1 MFAVTEVPEQVN
13 REGLK
18 SVTSHSEQTVDQPL
32 VGFSFLFQA
41 VMLVHVELSV
51 PHESLPQL
59 MIQNQPLR
67 LMQKFLMRINTE
79 NMTHLLP
86 NAT

>member
-1 MFAVTEVPEQVN
+1 MFAVTEVPEQVY
-13 REGLK
+13 RKGLK
-18 SVTSHSEQTVDQPL
+18 SVTLHLEQTVDQPL
-32 VGFSFLFQA
+32 VGFSLLFQA
-41 VMLVHVELSV
+41 VMLFHVELSV
-51 PHESLPQL
+51 PHQSLPQL

-86 NAT
+86 NAI